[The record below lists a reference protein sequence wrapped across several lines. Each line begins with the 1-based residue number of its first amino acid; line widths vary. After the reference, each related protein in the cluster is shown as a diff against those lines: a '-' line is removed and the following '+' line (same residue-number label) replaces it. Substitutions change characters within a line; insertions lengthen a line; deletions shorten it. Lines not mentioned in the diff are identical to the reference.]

1 MNKKNKKNNNNTF
14 SNIVLSILKLVFG
27 LHNYIYIFLKELLVD
42 SFTHRVQWAPHGTNG
57 GFPQGAALP
66 GDHAPN
72 TGHRS

>member
-1 MNKKNKKNNNNTF
+1 MNKKIKNNNNNTF

-27 LHNYIYIFLKELLVD
+27 LHNYIYRFLKELLVD